1 MTNVNDIKDNV
12 IEPLTSAVLHVLLAL
27 ADSPQHGYAV
37 MRSAAQTAISEPSM
51 GPSTIY
57 GSLNRMVD
65 AGLVS
70 ATRASGRKS
79 KRYALTPA
87 GHRALWAEAAR
98 ICRLADLVRKRRLVD
113 D

>member
-1 MTNVNDIKDNV
+1 MTNANIINNNV
-12 IEPLTSAVLHVLLAL
+12 IEPLTSAVFHVLLAL
-27 ADSPQHGYAV
+27 VDSPQHGYAV
-37 MRSAAQTAISEPSM
+37 MRSVAETATSEPPM

-57 GSLNRMVD
+57 GSLNRMAD
-65 AGLVS
+65 ASLVS

-87 GHRALWAEAAR
+87 GHRALWAESAR
-98 ICRLADLVRKRRLVD
+98 ICRLADLVRERRLVD